1 MSSAYLSP
9 SRAMLQAWRLQ
20 LAHRAHFA
28 WFLLATLV
36 VTVALNHWIGAQY
49 HAKRDQVD
57 GALQAL
63 QTHQANQAKVH
74 QEEGSPEDLF
84 QRRGRFVLEKVPE
97 ALAKELAPW
106 GVRAPTT
113 TEKALFQLTWV
124 EPTGAVGDG
133 HLELSALEPGTDLEA
148 PFHLLTLALEK
159 AEHQRLMALARSTD
173 GFQFS
178 PQVRLN
184 ADDAAMRQQVLGMLP
199 SVIRVMLVGLVL
211 FGAVFL
217 AGATLGVEWDL
228 QRAASNLESW
238 ALSYHPLWV
247 LYGSQALTRATQV
260 GAVTLTA
267 VVPTLFFMGL
277 SVVSVLAT
285 SAVVVC
291 LAVSLTLLLCMW
303 SLLST
308 MLFHHRYGRMFG
320 RIVLSPFSL
329 GAVLLFRATLLVS
342 LLQGFSA
349 WTTNGSNAFGWGW
362 VGLAALAVSGA
373 FLMVALALVP
383 VIEARIGR
391 RRIGL
396 RKL

>member
-1 MSSAYLSP
+1 MNTRYLP
-9 SRAMLQAWRLQ
+9 PLRAMLQAWRLQ
-20 LAHRAHFA
+20 LVHRAHFA

-36 VTVALNHWIGAQY
+36 VTVALNHWVGTQY
-49 HAKRDQVD
+49 HAQRDQID
-57 GALQAL
+57 GALKVL
-63 QTHQANQAKVH
+63 QNQQANQAKTS
-74 QEEGSPEDLF
+74 QEEGAPEDLF
-84 QRRGRFVLEKVPE
+84 HRRGRFVLENVPE
-97 ALAKELAPW
+97 TLARDLAPW
-106 GVRAPTT
+106 GIRGPTSA
-113 TEKALFQLTWV
+113 EKAHFQLTWI
-124 EPTGAVGDG
+124 EPTGAADEG
-133 HLELSALEPGTDLEA
+133 HLELSALEPGIDMEA
-148 PFHLLTLALEK
+148 PFHRLMLALEK
-159 AEHQRLMALARSTD
+159 AEHQRLIALAKSTD
-173 GFQFS
+173 GFQFA

-184 ADDAAMRQQVLGMLP
+184 ADDAAMREQVMGMLP
-199 SVIRVMLVGLVL
+199 SVIRLMLVGLVL

-260 GAVTLTA
+260 GAVALTA
-267 VVPTLFFMGL
+267 VAPTLFFMDL
-277 SVVSVLAT
+277 SILTVMAT
-285 SAVVVC
+285 TAVVVC
-291 LAVSLTLLLCMW
+291 LATSLTLLLCMW

-329 GAVLLFRATLLVS
+329 GAVFLFRATLLVS
-342 LLQGFSA
+342 LFQGFST

-362 VGLAALAVSGA
+362 VGVAVLALSGA
-373 FLMVALALVP
+373 FLMTALALVP

>member
-1 MSSAYLSP
+1 MSTAYLSA

-20 LAHRAHFA
+20 LVHRAHFA

-36 VTVALNHWIGAQY
+36 ITGALNYWIGAQY
-49 HAKRDQVD
+49 NANRDHVD
-57 GALQAL
+57 GALKAL
-63 QTHQANQAKVH
+63 QTQQAEQANALG
-74 QEEGSPEDLF
+74 ETGTLDLF
-84 QRRGRFVLEKVPE
+84 EGRGRFVLENVPE
-97 ALAKELAPW
+97 VLANELAPW
-106 GVRAPTT
+106 GVRSPTV
-113 TEKALFQLTWV
+113 TEQARFQLTWV
-124 EPTGAVGDG
+124 EATGTADDG
-133 HLELSALEPGTDLEA
+133 HLELSSLEPGVDMET
-148 PFHLLTLALEK
+148 PFHLLNRALEK

-173 GFQFS
+173 GFHFA

-184 ADDAAMRQQVLGMLP
+184 ADDTALRQQVMGMLP

-211 FGAVFL
+211 FGAAFL

-260 GAVTLTA
+260 GAVALT
-267 VVPTLFFMGL
+267 VVIPTLLFMGL
-277 SVVSVLAT
+277 SVLWVLAT
-285 SAVVVC
+285 TVVVVC
-291 LAVSLTLLLCMW
+291 LVTSLTLLLCMW

-320 RIVLSPFSL
+320 RIALSPFSL
-329 GAVLLFRATLLVS
+329 GAVFLFRVTLLVS
-342 LLQGFSA
+342 LVKGFST
-349 WTTNGSNAFGWGW
+349 WVTNGSSAFGWGW
-362 VGLAALAVSGA
+362 VGLAVLAVSGA